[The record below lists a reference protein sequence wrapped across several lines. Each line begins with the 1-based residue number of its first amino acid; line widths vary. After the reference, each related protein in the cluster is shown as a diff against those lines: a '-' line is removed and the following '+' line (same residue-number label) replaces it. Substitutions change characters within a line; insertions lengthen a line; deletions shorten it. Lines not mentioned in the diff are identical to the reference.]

1 MISLYEWGVFY
12 TPEKERKNGDT
23 NDGCYC
29 DHVYWSAGRQIFI
42 AAQFKQVESDLQVV
56 CTLLL
61 IFSMGVLLGSRENF
75 LEELSTLGIQSV
87 IFFLLPSVGSVLLV
101 YPLTRR
107 FLENKKTGKGR
118 K

>member
-1 MISLYEWGVFY
+1 M
-12 TPEKERKNGDT
+12 
-23 NDGCYC
+23 
-29 DHVYWSAGRQIFI
+29 
-42 AAQFKQVESDLQVV
+42 QVV

-101 YPLTRR
+101 YPLT
-107 FLENKKTGKGR
+107 FFR

>member
-1 MISLYEWGVFY
+1 MDVIVIMCIGVL
-12 TPEKERKNGDT
+12 
-23 NDGCYC
+23 
-29 DHVYWSAGRQIFI
+29 AGKFLLPRNLNRWNQI
-42 AAQFKQVESDLQVV
+42 LQVV
-56 CTLLL
+56 GTLFL
-61 IFSMGVLLGSRENF
+61 IFSMGGLLGSWENF

>member
-1 MISLYEWGVFY
+1 MDVIVIMCIGVL
-12 TPEKERKNGDT
+12 
-23 NDGCYC
+23 
-29 DHVYWSAGRQIFI
+29 AGKFLLPRNLNRWNQI
-42 AAQFKQVESDLQVV
+42 LQVV

-61 IFSMGVLLGSRENF
+61 I
-75 LEELSTLGIQSV
+75 
-87 IFFLLPSVGSVLLV
+87 

>member
-1 MISLYEWGVFY
+1 MDVIVIMCIGVL
-12 TPEKERKNGDT
+12 
-23 NDGCYC
+23 
-29 DHVYWSAGRQIFI
+29 AGKFLLPRNLNRWNQI
-42 AAQFKQVESDLQVV
+42 LQVV

-75 LEELSTLGIQSV
+75 L
-87 IFFLLPSVGSVLLV
+87 
-101 YPLTRR
+101 TRR

>member
-1 MISLYEWGVFY
+1 MDVIVIMCIGVL
-12 TPEKERKNGDT
+12 
-23 NDGCYC
+23 
-29 DHVYWSAGRQIFI
+29 AGKFLLPSNLNRWNQI
-42 AAQFKQVESDLQVV
+42 LQVV

>member
-1 MISLYEWGVFY
+1 MDVIVIMCIGVL
-12 TPEKERKNGDT
+12 
-23 NDGCYC
+23 
-29 DHVYWSAGRQIFI
+29 AGKFLLPRNLNRWNQI
-42 AAQFKQVESDLQVV
+42 LQVV

-61 IFSMGVLLGSRENF
+61 IFSMGV
-75 LEELSTLGIQSV
+75 
-87 IFFLLPSVGSVLLV
+87 LLPSVGSVLLV